1 MKSKLFTLS
10 IIIIVILSSC
20 KKGNNNQQQPNYL
33 LMSHTNTIGN
43 LNCRALFLG
52 NSSYNPMIR
61 AMDSTNVEL
70 ANYTY
75 SYDLN
80 NRISR
85 LVINGNSSQA
95 GSDWISMPYLMSRE
109 ILTYTYY

>member
-61 AMDSTNVEL
+61 AWIPQM
-70 ANYTY
+70 
-75 SYDLN
+75 LN
-80 NRISR
+80 WQI
-85 LVINGNSSQA
+85 
-95 GSDWISMPYLMSRE
+95 
-109 ILTYTYY
+109 ILIVMI

>member
-1 MKSKLFTLS
+1 
-10 IIIIVILSSC
+10 
-20 KKGNNNQQQPNYL
+20 
-33 LMSHTNTIGN
+33 
-43 LNCRALFLG
+43 
-52 NSSYNPMIR
+52 
-61 AMDSTNVEL
+61 MDSTNVEL